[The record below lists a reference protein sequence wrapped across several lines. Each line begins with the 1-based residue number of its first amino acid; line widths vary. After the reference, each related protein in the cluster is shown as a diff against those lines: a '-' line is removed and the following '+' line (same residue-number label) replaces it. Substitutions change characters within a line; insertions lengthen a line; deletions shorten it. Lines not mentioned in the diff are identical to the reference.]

1 MVVKLSPIGVTEI
14 ESKLLAFE
22 ERFGM
27 STERFVQLFENG
39 QLEETD
45 DFLDWSLLYSA
56 WRLATH
62 QD

>member
-1 MVVKLSPIGVTEI
+1 MVVKLQAIGLKEI
-14 ESKLLAFE
+14 ESRLLAYE
-22 ERFGM
+22 DRFSM
-27 STERFVQLFENG
+27 PTVRFVELLETG
-39 QLEETD
+39 QLEETE

>member
-1 MVVKLSPIGVTEI
+1 VVVKLRPIGVKEI
-14 ESKLLAFE
+14 ESKLLVYE
-22 ERFGM
+22 ERFDM
-27 STERFVQLFENG
+27 PTTRFVELFEGG
-39 QLEETD
+39 QLGESD